1 VTVYANV
8 LNGTVMKAVI
18 YSRVSKISQS
28 TQRQVN
34 DLYTVNGFQ
43 VVKVFTESISGF
55 TKSAEERPE
64 LQKAINYAKENNV
77 EVLMVHEMS
86 RLGRRTTEVLSLLE
100 ELKSCGI
107 KVYVKSI
114 DMLINGE
121 GTAEP
126 LNKFLVTIMTDIARM
141 ESEQM
146 SYRIKSGLEERRRNG
161 YSIGRKY
168 GSNESTETFLS
179 KHTRVLTYLNKGESI
194 RWIATK
200 LKISPTT
207 VSKVKQIAS
216 VN

>member
-1 VTVYANV
+1 
-8 LNGTVMKAVI
+8 MKAVI

-77 EVLMVHEMS
+77 EALMVHEMS
-86 RLGRRTTEVLSLLE
+86 RLGRRTTEVLSLLD

-107 KVYVKSI
+107 KVYIKSI

-161 YSIGRKY
+161 YSIGRQY
-168 GSNESTETFLS
+168 GSHESTETFLS
-179 KHTRVLTYLNKGESI
+179 KHARVITYLNKGESI

-200 LKISPTT
+200 LRISPTT

-216 VN
+216 AN